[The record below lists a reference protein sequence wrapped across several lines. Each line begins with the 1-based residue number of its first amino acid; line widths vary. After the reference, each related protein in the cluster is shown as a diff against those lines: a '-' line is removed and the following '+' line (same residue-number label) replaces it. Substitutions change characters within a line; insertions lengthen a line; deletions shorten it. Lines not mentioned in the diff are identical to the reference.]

1 MKKIAIIGSGIS
13 GMACAY
19 FLKDRYDVT
28 FYEKE
33 DYAGGHTNTV
43 TVKEDGR
50 DIHIDTGFMV
60 FNLETYPNLVRFFK
74 ELAIPVKP
82 TRMSFSF
89 QHCPTNLEYGSAK
102 LSGIFAQK
110 RNIFR
115 PAFYRMLSDILRFN
129 KEGHEVLDNPRFASW
144 TIARY
149 AAEKKLGNE
158 FLEHYLLPMSAA
170 VWSTDS
176 SLMKNFPVLTL
187 VRFFKNHGLL
197 GVRTHLQWYTPD
209 GGSRVYRD
217 KVISFF
223 KGHVRLNR
231 GARQVKRVN
240 GKVSVRDASGAEEI
254 FDQAVLAC
262 HADQA
267 LAMLENPTLDEK
279 RLLALFR
286 YQKNHAILHTDE
298 TVMPKAKTAW
308 ASWNYRVQ
316 NTAQGPRA
324 TTVYWMNCLQQVS
337 QNKDYFVSI
346 NDPGNINP
354 AKILWQ
360 KEYEHPIYSLD
371 SVQAQAELPRLN
383 ENGLLFYCGAY
394 FRYGFHEDGF
404 TAGLEAARK
413 ITGEAVWG

>member
-1 MKKIAIIGSGIS
+1 MKKLAIIGTGIS
-13 GMACAY
+13 GMACGY
-19 FLKDRYDVT
+19 FLKDRYDIT

-43 TVKEDGR
+43 LIKENGQ
-50 DIHIDTGFMV
+50 DIPVDTGFMV
-60 FNLETYPNLVRFFK
+60 YNLETYPHLVRFFK
-74 ELAIPVKP
+74 ELSIPVKP

-89 QHCPTNLEYGSAK
+89 QHCPSGLEYGSAK
-102 LSGIFAQK
+102 ASGIFAQK

-115 PAFYRMLSDILRFN
+115 PSFYRMLLDITRFN
-129 KEGHEVLDNPRFASW
+129 KEGHEVLENPRFASW

-149 AAEKKLGNE
+149 AAEKKLGPE
-158 FLEHYLLPMSAA
+158 FLEHYLLPMISA

-176 SLMKNFPVLTL
+176 ALMKNFPVLTL

-217 KVISFF
+217 KVMAFF
-223 KGHVRLNR
+223 KGRVRLNR
-231 GARQVKRVN
+231 GARKAARVN
-240 GKVSVRDASGAEEI
+240 GKVSITDTAGKEEI
-254 FDQAVLAC
+254 YDQAVLAC

-267 LAMLENPTLDEK
+267 LNLLETPTAEEK

-286 YQKNHAILHTDE
+286 YQKNHAVLHTDIS
-298 TVMPKAKTAW
+298 VMPKARNAW

-316 NTAQGPRA
+316 DNAGDLRA
-324 TTVYWMNCLQQVS
+324 TTVYWMNSLQQVS
-337 QNKDYFVSI
+337 REQDYFVSI
-346 NDPGNINP
+346 NDPGNIDP

-360 KEYEHPIYSLD
+360 KEYEHPVYNVD
-371 SVQAQAELPRLN
+371 SVTAQAELPGLN
-383 ENGLLFYCGAY
+383 DNGVLFYCGAY

-413 ITGEAVWG
+413 ITGEKLWL